1 VEKKSFKS
9 GKRRLRRKC
18 PGIRVPGSSTIFRL
32 VIKVRST
39 VSVLNKKYTRA
50 RSLER
55 YWDGCGEAYVR
66 LHTEGACDL
75 AARTFEFRQRMRRGV
90 WVCVRESGGTK
101 YLSEPGEV
109 TCNLTS
115 KAESII
121 RKTKTQHSHQG
132 ESRD

>member
-1 VEKKSFKS
+1 
-9 GKRRLRRKC
+9 
-18 PGIRVPGSSTIFRL
+18 

-39 VSVLNKKYTRA
+39 GSVLNKKYTTA

-75 AARTFEFRQRMRRGV
+75 AARTFEFRQRMRRVAAWCVGV
-90 WVCVRESGGTK
+90 CERERVGGTK

-132 ESRD
+132 DSRD